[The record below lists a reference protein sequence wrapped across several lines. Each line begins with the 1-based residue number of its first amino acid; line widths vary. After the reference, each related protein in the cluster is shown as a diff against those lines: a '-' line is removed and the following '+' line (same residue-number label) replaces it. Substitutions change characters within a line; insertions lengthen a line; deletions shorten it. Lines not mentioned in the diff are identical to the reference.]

1 MGIIVKHLKTPC
13 SKNCGWDKSPQI
25 LLRRKIMA
33 KKDKEVDKL
42 ITKMKKGKPLNKKD
56 EKLVNDLNETLKDI
70 GCGRYEL

>member
-1 MGIIVKHLKTPC
+1 
-13 SKNCGWDKSPQI
+13 
-25 LLRRKIMA
+25 MA